1 MSCDPP
7 VSGFVCLLL
16 IQVRLVLLLPSLK
29 TPDQP
34 WAVAIPSIWIG
45 IEANLVI
52 ICCSLPTLRLF
63 IRHFAPRLIG
73 EYSLGRSKP
82 SYGPSGAGS
91 NALGSKI
98 QDKLRTRSTYGRMGY
113 SDASTDVEL
122 QPNRG
127 AVWSECRRGSES
139 KGDAGH
145 AEISTS
151 HLDDPTPPGTAYE
164 YHPHGIMVTKTF
176 G

>member
-1 MSCDPP
+1 
-7 VSGFVCLLL
+7 
-16 IQVRLVLLLPSLK
+16 VLLLPSLE

-34 WAVAIPSIWIG
+34 WAIAVPSIWIG

-73 EYSLGRSKP
+73 EYSLGRSRP
-82 SYGPSGAGS
+82 SHYGNGGSGS
-91 NALGSKI
+91 NALGSKV

-113 SDASTDVEL
+113 SNASTDVEL
-122 QPNRG
+122 QQSKQG
-127 AVWSECRRGSES
+127 GVWTECRRGSE
-139 KGDAGH
+139 KGQGR
-145 AEISTS
+145 ETTRVGTS
-151 HLDDPTPPGTAYE
+151 HLDDSTPPGTAYN
-164 YHPHGIMVTKTF
+164 YHPGGILVTKTF

>member
-1 MSCDPP
+1 M
-7 VSGFVCLLL
+7 
-16 IQVRLVLLLPSLK
+16 VLLLPTLS

-34 WAVAIPSIWIG
+34 WAVAVPAIWIG

-63 IRHFAPRLIG
+63 VRHFAPRLIG
-73 EYSLGRSKP
+73 EYSFGHSR
-82 SYGPSGAGS
+82 PSGYGHGNSNGGS

-98 QDKLRTRSTYGRMGY
+98 QDRLRTRPTYGKMGY
-113 SDASTDVEL
+113 SDTSTEVEL
-122 QPNRG
+122 QTHRG
-127 AVWSECRRGSES
+127 EVWSECRRGSEPTDEKRAVHTNS
-139 KGDAGH
+139 
-145 AEISTS
+145 S

-164 YHPHGIMVTKTF
+164 YHPRGIVVTKTF